1 MFLLNLNPI
10 QTNLENRFRKNL
22 QHDRPLVSYHQ
33 VALFSAE
40 LIILRK
46 ATMVIQ
52 AWLILIKKPFE
63 SHDASKRFLP
73 FVQDTFASK
82 IIRNSDYFSDF

>member
-1 MFLLNLNPI
+1 
-10 QTNLENRFRKNL
+10 
-22 QHDRPLVSYHQ
+22 
-33 VALFSAE
+33 
-40 LIILRK
+40 
-46 ATMVIQ
+46 MVIQ

-82 IIRNSDYFSDF
+82 IIRNSDYFSDFWNFWFFLEQTDLPPFPINAARIVADNFIALENLNQ